1 MSLEKLF
8 KPEKV
13 AVIGASRHEGKT
25 GNEIFDNLLHGF
37 EGEVYPVNPNAEEVE
52 GREASDEVQEGTD
65 MAVVAVPSQI
75 VPDVIRD
82 CGEKNVEAA
91 VIVSAG
97 FSETG
102 NESLESEVRY
112 IAKEN
117 DVRILGPNVLG
128 LINTENGMNASFA
141 SKTPQKGGI
150 SFMSQSGAFCTA
162 ILDYAEEE
170 GMGFRHFVSL
180 GNKADI
186 DEVDLMQKWRE
197 DDTEV
202 VLGYTEGI
210 ENGRKFMEEARKTS
224 LQKPVVM
231 IKSGRTSQGGDAA
244 SSHTGSI
251 AGNIDAYR
259 AAFRQTGIVEAESS
273 RELLNF
279 GEALSDQPLPSGKS
293 IAVVT
298 NAGGPGVITSDEIS
312 ERGLELAELEDE
324 TLEELE
330 EVLPEEYSGGN
341 PVDVI
346 GDAGHRRYENALEE
360 VLEDEN
366 VDAVIVLLTPQ
377 ANTEVD
383 KTARAIA
390 EVSEDAEK
398 PVLPCFMGAA
408 DVESGVEILSEKG
421 MTHFRDPKDPVKVL
435 KVMNQYREFLERD
448 ETFRDMEV
456 DRQAADAAAENLEN
470 FGNQQE
476 LLEAYGFD
484 LPMTEVAGAP
494 QEAVESAPN
503 IGYPV
508 VMKIDSPD
516 ISHKTDIGAVKT
528 GVETREEVKQKF
540 NEIVDSVY
548 ADKPGSE
555 IRGVKIQEQIEG
567 TEVALGMKNDPQ
579 FGPMVMVGL
588 GGIYVEALSDVSF
601 GIPPISEE
609 IAEEMIHELRSHEIF
624 EGMRGKEE
632 IIEPVKDAIIRLG
645 ELSLDYHGKLESIE
659 INPLIVSDGTAYVSD
674 INVELKED

>member
-25 GNEIFDNLLHGF
+25 GHEIFDNLLHGF

-528 GVETREEVKQKF
+528 GVQTREEVKQKF